1 MYSNSAFRLLQVAC
15 LGLAACSVLCVYPCR
30 AQDIVSPKLVA
41 FAGAG
46 GVTTNAHSLG
56 GMQAGVGMEGSN
68 PNRWFGLGIE
78 AGYLAP
84 FSRFKSGSELFSLNY
99 IPSWKVDKKGRYL
112 PFATVGYTRLFEIGH
127 AVNFGGGLDLRLNDS
142 HAIRFE
148 ARDYYA
154 PDRPAQH
161 NVGFRIG
168 WVAYIAD

>member
-1 MYSNSAFRLLQVAC
+1 MNSKLATLLFHLATV
-15 LGLAACSVLCVYPCR
+15 GLASLTLLFSSSCY

-84 FSRFKSGSELFSLNY
+84 FSRFKSGSGLFSLNY

-112 PFATVGYTRLFEIGH
+112 PFATVGYTRLFEMGH
-127 AVNFGGGLDLRLNDS
+127 AVNFAGGLDLRLNNS